1 MERYLNKSGN
11 SPITYYQ
18 IEESNITVWFK
29 GASRNYTYS
38 YRKAGSYHVENMKR
52 LAVTGAGLSAYI
64 TRNVKYL
71 YD

>member
-29 GASRNYTYS
+29 GASRTYTYS
-38 YRKAGSYHVENMKR
+38 HRKAGSYHVENMKR
-52 LAVTGAGLSAYI
+52 LAVTGVGLSTYI

>member
-1 MERYLNKSGN
+1 MERYLNRSGN

-18 IEESNITVWFK
+18 IAETSITVWFGRK
-29 GASRNYTYS
+29 AYTYS

-52 LAVTGAGLSAYI
+52 LARSGSGLSAYI
-64 TRNVKYL
+64 TRNVKYS